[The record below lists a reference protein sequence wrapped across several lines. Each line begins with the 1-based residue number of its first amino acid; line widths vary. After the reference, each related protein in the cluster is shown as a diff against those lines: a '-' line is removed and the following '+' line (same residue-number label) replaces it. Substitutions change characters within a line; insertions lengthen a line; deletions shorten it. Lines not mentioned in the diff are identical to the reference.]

1 MSGSRLFMV
10 IHEADIQE
18 AAAVLCRHPELALH
32 SSGKDDAE
40 DTWQTQAETL
50 SEMRRRID
58 RALEFIDKHAASQ
71 GVRAPADLPADAAA
85 NEPMLQQIETGIQRF
100 RKQRRSLEE
109 SIRRLKT
116 MAADVRKL
124 LELNMDVGLARS
136 TGLLFLVLG
145 LIPNAQWQRLSVALA
160 RTPALVLP
168 LAIEEDQR
176 LVAAASRRDE
186 AAVIRRILQS
196 IGFRELSLPEHR
208 SGTAT
213 ELLPQLEGRLKAQ
226 TERLALLHRELHR
239 EIEGGKGQWRSALTA
254 LRRKVQAELDRAE
267 RIGRHRR
274 TGSFYSVEG
283 YLPKRPSEQ
292 AAFDLI
298 QEMHDRLQHP
308 HTILMVPEEV
318 SGAS

>member
-1 MSGSRLFMV
+1 MSGSRLFLIV
-10 IHEADIQE
+10 HEADIHK

-32 SSGKDDAE
+32 SSGKGDAE
-40 DTWQTQAETL
+40 GAWQAQTETL
-50 SEMRRRID
+50 SEMSRRID

-71 GVRAPADLPADAAA
+71 GERKPADLPADAAA
-85 NEPMLQQIETGIQRF
+85 NEPMLQQIEIGIQRF
-100 RKQRRSLEE
+100 RKRENRLEE

-124 LELNMDVGLARS
+124 LDLNIDVGLARS
-136 TGLLFLVLG
+136 SGLLFLVLG
-145 LIPNAQWQRLSVALA
+145 LVPNAQWQRLNVALE
-160 RTPALVLP
+160 RTPALVLS
-168 LAIEEDQR
+168 LAIEANQR
-176 LVAAASRRDE
+176 LVAAAACRNE

-239 EIEGGKGQWRSALTA
+239 EIESGKGQWRSALTA
-254 LRRKVQAELDRAE
+254 LRRKVQDELDRVE
-267 RIGRHRR
+267 RIGCHRR

-283 YLPKRPSEQ
+283 YLAKRPSEQ

-298 QEMHDRLQHP
+298 REIRGSLQHP
-308 HTILMVPEEV
+308 HTIFMIPEGV
-318 SGAS
+318 TGAS